1 MVPLP
6 TSDQQTHNE
15 TYHTVD
21 DPNEEDLPADYISP
35 YRFLRLNKMYVCV
48 IGCEF
53 KTENQLDIRKH
64 MVDCHNDEE
73 CEKWGYSR
81 DLLYSEFLKQ
91 QQVESGY
98 KEDFFLGKR
107 LHVPIDDDDCDFKR
121 RVCF

>member
-1 MVPLP
+1 
-6 TSDQQTHNE
+6 
-15 TYHTVD
+15 
-21 DPNEEDLPADYISP
+21 
-35 YRFLRLNKMYVCV
+35 
-48 IGCEF
+48 
-53 KTENQLDIRKH
+53 

-91 QQVESGY
+91 QEVESGF
-98 KEDFFLGKR
+98 KDEFFLGKR